1 MGLAGSECWRI
12 VLATMNSVFR
22 KWGEPRLE
30 MRRDLE
36 SNVPDWKGGTMPQY
50 IPGTAC
56 WQPMVPKPPVHR
68 RSSDRCLS
76 RRWCLLACPYWA
88 GKDCSAGRP
97 PENARV
103 PQAVPPPAC
112 RWQVS
117 AFFERAGKEN
127 GAPKSSPDA
136 PSSVPF
142 CWSII
147 ALPTCAILPQM
158 NHRWMSSPHRTA
170 ILQNFE
176 LLIGEQY
183 SLNLPKSRLHRN
195 LRAVQTMLGCSIQ
208 DKQKS

>member
-12 VLATMNSVFR
+12 VLATMNRVFR

-36 SNVPDWKGGTMPQY
+36 SNVPDWKGGAMPQY

-97 PENARV
+97 PGERTSAASSTTARL
-103 PQAVPPPAC
+103 
-112 RWQVS
+112 QVASKCILREGRQREWS
-117 AFFERAGKEN
+117 AQVIPGRSRFGSLLLVNHR
-127 GAPKSSPDA
+127 
-136 PSSVPF
+136 PSNLCHS
-142 CWSII
+142 
-147 ALPTCAILPQM
+147 ATNEPQM
-158 NHRWMSSPHRTA
+158 DVFPSPHGDSSK
-170 ILQNFE
+170 F
-176 LLIGEQY
+176 
-183 SLNLPKSRLHRN
+183 
-195 LRAVQTMLGCSIQ
+195 
-208 DKQKS
+208 